1 MGKAPLAAIVDDDES
16 VRIATKSLL
25 SSLGWR
31 VHTFASAEEFLH
43 SPSVNDTSCLIVDMQ
58 MPGMNGIELQQA
70 LRNGGYTTPIVFIT
84 AFPDER
90 IAARALRAGALDF
103 LTKPFDEKSLIE
115 CLKTALQR
123 KLGHLCFDRHPLV
136 PD

>member
-1 MGKAPLAAIVDDDES
+1 VGKAPLASIVDDDES

-25 SSLGWR
+25 GSLGWR

-58 MPGMNGIELQQA
+58 MPGMNGIELQRA
-70 LRNGGYTTPIVFIT
+70 LRNGGYTTSIVFIT

-90 IAARALRAGALDF
+90 IAARALRRGALGF
-103 LTKPFDEKSLIE
+103 LTKPFDETSLIE
-115 CLKTALQR
+115 CLERALER
-123 KLGHLCFDRHPLV
+123 KGRAPTLR
-136 PD
+136 

>member
-1 MGKAPLAAIVDDDES
+1 VGKAPLASIVDDDES

-25 SSLGWR
+25 GSLGWR

-58 MPGMNGIELQQA
+58 MPGMNGIELQRA
-70 LRNGGYTTPIVFIT
+70 LRNGGYTTSIVFIT

-90 IAARALRAGALDF
+90 IAARALRRGALGF
-103 LTKPFDEKSLIE
+103 LTKPFDENSLIE
-115 CLKTALQR
+115 CLERALER
-123 KLGHLCFDRHPLV
+123 KGRGPTLR
-136 PD
+136 